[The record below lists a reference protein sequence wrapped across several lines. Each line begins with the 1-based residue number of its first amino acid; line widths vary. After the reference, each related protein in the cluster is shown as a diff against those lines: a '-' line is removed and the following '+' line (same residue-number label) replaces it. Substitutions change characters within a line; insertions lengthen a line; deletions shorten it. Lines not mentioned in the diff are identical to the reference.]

1 MYFHIECEIV
11 TGIESLGQGNRQPWY
26 SYQMVTQ
33 ITLRTFQGKQVY
45 SYVNVTIVDL
55 NKCFKQAKLPFLLY
69 ACAPFSELPSEI
81 CTI

>member
-45 SYVNVTIVDL
+45 YYVNVTVVDL
-55 NKCFKQAKLPFLLY
+55 NKCFKQAKLPFLL
-69 ACAPFSELPSEI
+69 
-81 CTI
+81 